1 MDNYDTKEAAAAN
14 VSANSVTVSEP
25 GIPKAHKVLLRGKEG
40 RREVVFTVIG
50 AIINKAFLPVN
61 SARREE
67 RFGRQL
73 GSYDRRPWRDVEG
86 DLPLLHDGNNIP
98 AEAKVPF
105 ASNVDPQKVLEK
117 LTSELCSHCEDN
129 DIDYL
134 EWKDEKLIRKNP
146 VGFRVVDIIQV
157 EILVCAFR
165 ASKTGNTP
173 RYMCKLVLRS
183 VTLPDISMAR
193 TSYLAETA
201 SPGEPLG
208 SWKEEFQSSIQR
220 QAFKRT
226 RVQIESDSED
236 DELPS
241 ARQKMGK
248 LMIKDVIMDGRKS
261 AQ

>member
-14 VSANSVTVSEP
+14 VSADSVTVSEP

-61 SARREE
+61 SARAHLAAQEITLQTE
-67 RFGRQL
+67 RSISGGFGRQL

-105 ASNVDPQKVLEK
+105 TSNVDPQKVLEK

-129 DIDYL
+129 DTDYL

-146 VGFRVVDIIQV
+146 VGFRVGDIIQV
-157 EILVCAFR
+157 EIL
-165 ASKTGNTP
+165 
-173 RYMCKLVLRS
+173 LVLRS
-183 VTLPDISMAR
+183 VTLLDISMAR
-193 TSYLAETA
+193 
-201 SPGEPLG
+201 
-208 SWKEEFQSSIQR
+208 
-220 QAFKRT
+220 AFKRT
-226 RVQIESDSED
+226 GAQIESDSED

-261 AQ
+261 A